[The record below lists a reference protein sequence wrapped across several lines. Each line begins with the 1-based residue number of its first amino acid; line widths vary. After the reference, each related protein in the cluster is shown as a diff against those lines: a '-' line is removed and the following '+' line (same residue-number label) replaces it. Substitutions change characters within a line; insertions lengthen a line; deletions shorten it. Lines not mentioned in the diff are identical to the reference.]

1 MAHTLLAET
10 YQTSGQYEIAKK
22 QLDDAIKK
30 NPDSAELYL
39 QLGQLFSEVGRPQ
52 ESIALI
58 EKAIRLNPFY
68 SWYYLELLSKS
79 YFLLRQ
85 YDNGLQIAEQ
95 LLDRGQKIVHKV
107 MIGQGHMWMAINLVE
122 LGKIEQAQAHMREY
136 LKSWPTVHVGWW
148 EGYWKDRFQ
157 NPTDLERILNAMHK
171 AGMQRF

>member
-1 MAHTLLAET
+1 
-10 YQTSGQYEIAKK
+10 
-22 QLDDAIKK
+22 
-30 NPDSAELYL
+30 
-39 QLGQLFSEVGRPQ
+39 
-52 ESIALI
+52 
-58 EKAIRLNPFY
+58 
-68 SWYYLELLSKS
+68 
-79 YFLLRQ
+79 LLRQ

-107 MIGQGHMWMAINLVE
+107 MIDQGHMWMAINLVE